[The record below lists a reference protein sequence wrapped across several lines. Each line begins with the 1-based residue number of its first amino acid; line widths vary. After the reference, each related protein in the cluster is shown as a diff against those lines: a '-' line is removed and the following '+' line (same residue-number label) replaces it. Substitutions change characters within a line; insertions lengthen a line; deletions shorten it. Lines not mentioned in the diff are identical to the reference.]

1 MSLSNGFLPT
11 EKIAN
16 DLLTA
21 EEKGLAALSAFI
33 EDRIVKQTT
42 GFYE

>member
-1 MSLSNGFLPT
+1 MVFYQQR
-11 EKIAN
+11 KIAN

-21 EEKGLAALSAFI
+21 EEKGLGALNAFI

-42 GFYE
+42 GFYK